1 MVISISEILSSEYL
15 VVNNNNKKNPQYN
28 LSKDRGKK

>member
-15 VVNNNNKKNPQYN
+15 VVNKKKKNPQYN